1 MKTSQ
6 RGIDLI
12 KEFEGCFLKAYI
24 CPAGVRTLGYGH
36 TSAAGP
42 PPVTEGM
49 TITKQQANDILRA
62 DLKAVEADVD
72 RLVKVALTQNQF
84 DVLVSFH
91 FNTGA
96 LGRSTALA
104 RLNAG
109 FYDQVPQLLSLYNK
123 AGGKVLNGLVRRRAA
138 EVALWKSSPTPTPVP
153 PPPDI
158 EPVPQKVGGLLD
170 AVLSFVAKLFRRQ

>member
-1 MKTSQ
+1 MKTSP

-12 KEFEGCFLKAYI
+12 REFEGCYLKAYR
-24 CPAGVRTLGYGH
+24 CPANVLTVGIGH

-42 PPVTEGM
+42 PAVTEGM
-49 TITKQQANDILRA
+49 TITKKQAEDILRA
-62 DLKAVEADVD
+62 DLRAVEADVE

-84 DVLVSFH
+84 DALVSFQ

-123 AGGKVLNGLVRRRAA
+123 AGGKVLNGLARRRAA
-138 EVALWKSSPTPTPVP
+138 EVALWKSSIPAPLP

-158 EPVPQKVGGLLD
+158 EPAPQRVGGLLD
-170 AVLSFVAKLFRRQ
+170 LILSFAAKLFRRQ